1 LQAQGVQIHLH
12 CFDYGRG
19 KQAELNKYC
28 TSVKYYERSTG
39 LKGFNLNLP
48 YIVSSRKNET
58 LFNNLLKDDYPI
70 LMEGIHSSAL
80 LNDERF
86 KQRKKYV
93 RIHNV
98 EFEYYKDLSINATS
112 FFNKLYYLR
121 ESALLRKYEYNI
133 INKATAFWGV
143 TTKDV
148 DVYRNELGCTTID
161 YLPLYLPENWIIN
174 NKEGFG
180 NYCLYQADLS
190 VDANEKAAIWLLENI
205 FHTLEIPFV
214 IAGKNPSNYLQEAA
228 HRLQH
233 TCIVANPDENEMQDM
248 IAKAHVNIL
257 PSFSNSGIKLKLINA
272 LFKGKHCVVNTA
284 TVDGSGL
291 DKLCHIAD
299 DTKSMQKKIE
309 QLFEQPYSISEIA
322 MRTKLLQETFNNEKN
337 AKQQVQWIWG

>member
-1 LQAQGVQIHLH
+1 
-12 CFDYGRG
+12 
-19 KQAELNKYC
+19 
-28 TSVKYYERSTG
+28 
-39 LKGFNLNLP
+39 
-48 YIVSSRKNET
+48 
-58 LFNNLLKDDYPI
+58 
-70 LMEGIHSSAL
+70 
-80 LNDERF
+80 
-86 KQRKKYV
+86 
-93 RIHNV
+93 
-98 EFEYYKDLSINATS
+98 
-112 FFNKLYYLR
+112 
-121 ESALLRKYEYNI
+121 
-133 INKATAFWGV
+133 
-143 TTKDV
+143 
-148 DVYRNELGCTTID
+148 
-161 YLPLYLPENWIIN
+161 
-174 NKEGFG
+174 
-180 NYCLYQADLS
+180 

-257 PSFSNSGIKLKLINA
+257 PSLSNSGIKLKLINA